1 MIVYDELE
9 KEIKKQ
15 DNPPPISL
23 PPTLAVLSI
32 VLSHKEDL
40 GNVSRSHPHL
50 RRHIFFNREV
60 TFPEDIS
67 DRLPSEDRWWEEL
80 GKS

>member
-1 MIVYDELE
+1 MIVYDKLE
-9 KEIKKQ
+9 KEIKEQ

-23 PPTLAVLSI
+23 PPTLAALSI
-32 VLSHKEDL
+32 VLKGKEDL
-40 GNVSRSHPHL
+40 GNISRSHPDL
-50 RRHIFFNREV
+50 RRHIFFNRKV